1 MTEVYHKFDRE
12 NGSIRSDSNNLA
24 VPLEAIPYIDHPEI
38 TINKH
43 ESTEMPFRYVKG
55 KDGQPIMPEV
65 RAKIPLIEARFQDCS

>member
-1 MTEVYHKFDRE
+1 M
-12 NGSIRSDSNNLA
+12 RSDSNNLA
-24 VPLEAIPYIDHPEI
+24 VPLEAIAYIDHPEL

-65 RAKIPLIEARFQDCS
+65 RA